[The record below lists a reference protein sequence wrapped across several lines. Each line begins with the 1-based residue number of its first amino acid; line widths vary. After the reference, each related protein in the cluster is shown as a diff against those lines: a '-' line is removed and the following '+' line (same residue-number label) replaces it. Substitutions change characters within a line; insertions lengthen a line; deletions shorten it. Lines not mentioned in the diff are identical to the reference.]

1 MKVKFLPEGGFGKN
15 GAFVEYQGEEPLEN
29 AEQYQREGFIAFTA
43 ICKELTVC
51 SHFALRDERKG
62 SETEGCS
69 ASVFLSGDAEIED
82 DLHGRWRLSFLGH
95 EKEHDHVRILL
106 HQTSGRE
113 KVHFCGHYSER
124 DFDSEGFDEF
134 FVEAY
139 LADERFELV
148 LRQMSQPNAELHLR
162 INPAVFPDFYA
173 TWSPS
178 NRDGRV
184 IKCLNEVRDVENYKD
199 IPADF
204 NLADTKQKIRSEVG
218 ADPIYLYVKRPLR
231 EASQKESS
239 DPDQEDEDSN
249 RNEVLVAP
257 LCDVETEPGAS
268 QVVQTTE
275 RLTARF
281 TALLWVA
288 SAIGTL
294 MLLQLVS
301 GLI

>member
-1 MKVKFLPEGGFGKN
+1 MKVRFLPEGGFDKN
-15 GAFVEYQGEEPLEN
+15 GAFVEYQGEEPLES

-43 ICKELTVC
+43 VCKELSVC
-51 SHFALRDERKG
+51 NHFALRDEVKG
-62 SETEGCS
+62 NEAERSS
-69 ASVFLSGDAEIED
+69 ASIFLSGDAEIED

-95 EKEHDHVRILL
+95 EKVHERVRILL

-124 DFDSEGFDEF
+124 DMDSEGFDEF
-134 FVEAY
+134 FVEAH
-139 LADERFELV
+139 LAEERFGLV

-162 INPAVFPDFYA
+162 VNPAVFPNFYA

-184 IKCLNEVRDVENYKD
+184 IKFLRDVRDVENYND

-218 ADPIYLYVKRPLR
+218 ADPIYIYVRRPLR
-231 EASQKESS
+231 EAGYKESS
-239 DPDQEDEDSN
+239 DPDQEDDDSD
-249 RNEVLVAP
+249 RKEILAP
-257 LCDVETEPGAS
+257 PCHAETKPGAPY
-268 QVVQTTE
+268 VVQTTE
-275 RLTARF
+275 RLTARV